1 MVKLIRG
8 RAQKYSS
15 LMIKVKLILEV
26 WGSKGDINEMTGN
39 EMNNKPKF
47 CPF

>member
-1 MVKLIRG
+1 MVKLIKG

-15 LMIKVKLILEV
+15 LIKVMLILEV

-39 EMNNKPKF
+39 EMNNKAKF
-47 CPF
+47 GPF